1 MIPKK
6 IIEFTKNRRCTLL
19 GIGPMSKNCV
29 DATIELSNE
38 YDVPLFL
45 VSSRRQIEASSLGGG
60 YANNWSTEEFAE
72 YVKKNDSKHN
82 VFLARDHGGPW
93 QNSNDLQNK
102 LSLEDAMASAKK
114 SYQSDIDSGFTFLHI
129 DPSEYVSSKPSNDE
143 ILDRVFEL
151 YSFCYEYSKT
161 KNKQVFFE
169 ISIGKDGDE
178 SQSYEELE
186 KILRDIKTFCDKKNY
201 PMPSFIAVRIGT
213 HVQEDRNVG
222 NFESII
228 HLDENSNEKISILRL
243 IQLCND
249 TNVMMKHHNTDYLS
263 DMALKQ
269 HVTFGIHAANVAP
282 EFGVVETRAL
292 LNLLEKNGLNSEV
305 EKFIEIAY
313 NSKKWEKWLVP
324 NTKLDRRGK
333 AIIVGHYVF
342 SNDEFLTLKEIIK
355 KQLNMENLDD
365 YLKNQV
371 KKSILRYMK
380 NFNIL

>member
-1 MIPKK
+1 VIPEK
-6 IIEFTKNRRCTLL
+6 IIEFTKNRKCTLL

-72 YVKKNDSKHN
+72 YVKKNDFKHN

-93 QNSNDLQNK
+93 QNSNDLQNR
-102 LSLEDAMASAKK
+102 LSLEDAMVSAKK

-129 DPSEYVSSKPSNDE
+129 DPSEYVSTKPSNDE

-169 ISIGKDGDE
+169 ISVGKDGDE
-178 SQSYEELE
+178 SQSYEEIEFFLI
-186 KILRDIKTFCDKKNY
+186 KIKNFCDEKNY
-201 PMPSFIAVRIGT
+201 HMPSFFAVRIGT
-213 HVQEDRNVG
+213 HVLEDKNVG

-228 HLDENSNEKISILRL
+228 NLDEDSNEKKSILKL

-263 DMALKQ
+263 DM
-269 HVTFGIHAANVAP
+269 TM
-282 EFGVVETRAL
+282 
-292 LNLLEKNGLNSEV
+292 LEAST
-305 EKFIEIAY
+305 I
-313 NSKKWEKWLVP
+313 
-324 NTKLDRRGK
+324 
-333 AIIVGHYVF
+333 
-342 SNDEFLTLKEIIK
+342 
-355 KQLNMENLDD
+355 QLDD
-365 YLKNQV
+365 VVRLSDDSGRPDGKID
-371 KKSILRYMK
+371 SEHL
-380 NFNIL
+380 